1 MAKHRGFADIAHL
14 HWDRQSKETHM
25 NKSVTTRTFIITVV
39 IGAALIYGYLTL
51 NEYVQEVAGALKLI
65 MGY

>member
-1 MAKHRGFADIAHL
+1 
-14 HWDRQSKETHM
+14 M